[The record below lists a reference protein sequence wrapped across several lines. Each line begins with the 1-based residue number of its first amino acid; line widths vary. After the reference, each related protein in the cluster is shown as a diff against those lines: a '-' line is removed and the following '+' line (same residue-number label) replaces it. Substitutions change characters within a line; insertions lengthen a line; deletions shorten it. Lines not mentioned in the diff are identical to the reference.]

1 MLLDN
6 LILLFFLLAIVI
18 HVSQLVTAQGMG
30 LGSDMTNAYEQNKWG
45 KTYVEVTTKAE
56 HWDVSKW
63 GIKKDLEICP

>member
-1 MLLDN
+1 M
-6 LILLFFLLAIVI
+6 
-18 HVSQLVTAQGMG
+18 SQLVTAQGMG